1 MNSSVEPVH
10 RFIKKYSELTLGRAK
25 HSFRLLRMGS
35 EPVSRSVTQQNV
47 IDAWDSLTKFE
58 EKQHLPEFRNLTLL
72 TLVYVAIGGQT
83 RQRRPVKLK
92 YIKSA

>member
-1 MNSSVEPVH
+1 
-10 RFIKKYSELTLGRAK
+10 
-25 HSFRLLRMGS
+25 MGS
-35 EPVSRSVTQQNV
+35 EPVSRSVTQQNA
-47 IDAWDSLTKFE
+47 IDAPDSLTKFE
-58 EKQHLPEFRNLTLL
+58 EKQHLTEFRNLTLL